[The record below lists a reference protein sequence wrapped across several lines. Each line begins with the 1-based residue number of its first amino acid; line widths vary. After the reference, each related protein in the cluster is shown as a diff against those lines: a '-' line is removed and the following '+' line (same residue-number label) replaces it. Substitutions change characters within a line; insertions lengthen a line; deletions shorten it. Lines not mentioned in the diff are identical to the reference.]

1 MDGHRR
7 GPEARRPGGWLT
19 ARRAGVWLAIV
30 LGVLSLA
37 TLLTAVPMTQ
47 PVAAAPAA
55 PAQPPAPPVTGT
67 VLDLALLD
75 LRAQSWKPAPRLSP
89 DHRGMQVVGLETW
102 LAIDPGAW
110 TTLSTFQSDGAI
122 AVAAT
127 ATPVRTVWV
136 FSDKVVRCDGPGVE
150 YTAGATGPAPCGREW
165 EHTTAVAPMAMEVYI
180 EYRVDWESST
190 GEKGTIDPLAGNS
203 LGRFDLSVGEIQS
216 VGTLG
221 DDPHPDDPGIRQPD
235 LGSRA
240 ACTIFMLSSGQC
252 SDPQDPPVPS
262 EPGTEGKKPPKC
274 DVGTFLPWN
283 WGSDTV
289 ECAKA
294 GAGEVIDY
302 VKEKATEIYALLPGP
317 LKAVVDA
324 LAGCAEFGIDAVKNL
339 WSSVETLGKAIAD
352 PQGFVTEQLDLLRSL
367 KQALETDPEGFITEF
382 LGEQVDLKLLQENK
396 AKWIGKMGC
405 EVAVALF
412 SAGAGSSTR
421 IGKIFSRI
429 DDIKAWV
436 KGKLHL
442 PGGKDH
448 IPGEGDPIP
457 GEPDLPGDHTPD
469 GHGPTCPLGGG
480 KCGCNSFP
488 SGTLVALADGSR
500 VPIERIEPGDRVL
513 TYDTV
518 VAAWRSQPVLAQWSA
533 VDHGSM
539 GTVTVTGG
547 GTITATDG
555 HRFWVDSRGA
565 WVDLADLRP
574 GDLLLTPDGVT
585 TVGAVEVHEPDPTV
599 VWELDVA
606 VDDDFVVTQVS
617 TAGAATALVHNVDCT
632 PDSVV
637 QAELDRLKERDAKLP
652 GRYGP
657 VESVGSG
664 VGPDGK
670 LITTDP
676 QYNLVGKGDKIG
688 PGTTRE
694 AITALKNTVTTDGD
708 FFVISDVDEY
718 MAALSRAY
726 PADNPLN
733 PTMAS
738 TIRQYIVD
746 NGGRLPV
753 TDAAGGHPGG
763 FPGSHAEILAAND
776 LLNKG
781 VDPSRLTVG
790 SISTRADAIDF
801 PACGNCDSILGRLG
815 VNVITG

>member
-1 MDGHRR
+1 MRDERVTMDGRR
-7 GPEARRPGGWLT
+7 HMSVV
-19 ARRAGVWLAIV
+19 RRASVWSAAL

-37 TLLTAVPMTQ
+37 TLLAVVPLAE
-47 PVAAAPAA
+47 PAAAAPAA
-55 PAQPPAPPVTGT
+55 PAAPAEPPAPPVTGT

-75 LRAQSWKPAPRLSP
+75 LRAQSWKPAPRLAP

-110 TTLSTFQSDGAI
+110 QTLSTFQSDGSV

-127 ATPVRTVWV
+127 ATPVRTVWL

-150 YTAGATGPAPCGREW
+150 YTAGAAGPAPCGREW

-180 EYRVDWESST
+180 EYRVDWEAST
-190 GEKGTIDPLAGNS
+190 GEKGTLDPLAGNS

-216 VGTLG
+216 IGTLG
-221 DDPHPDDPGIRQPD
+221 DNPHPNDPGITQAD

-240 ACTIFMLSSGQC
+240 ACTIYMLSSGQC
-252 SDPQDPPVPS
+252 ADPQDPPVPS

-274 DVGTFLPWN
+274 DLGSFAPWN
-283 WGSDTV
+283 WGSGTV
-289 ECAKA
+289 DCVKA
-294 GAGEVIDY
+294 GASEVVDF
-302 VKEKATEIYALLPGP
+302 VQEQATELYALLPGP

-324 LAGCAEFGIDAVKNL
+324 LAGCAEFGIDAVKSL
-339 WSSVETLGKAIAD
+339 WSSIETLGQAIAD
-352 PQGFVTEQLDLLRSL
+352 PQGFVTEQLDLLKSL
-367 KQALETDPEGFITEF
+367 KQALETDPEGFIKEF

-396 AKWIGKMGC
+396 AKWIGKMAC
-405 EVAVALF
+405 EVAVAVF
-412 SAGAGSSTR
+412 SAGVGSSTR

-442 PGGKDH
+442 PGGKDP

-457 GEPDLPGDHTPD
+457 GDHTPD
-469 GHGPTCPLGGG
+469 GNGPTCPLGGG
-480 KCGCNSFP
+480 RCGCNSFP
-488 SGTLVALADGSR
+488 SGTLVTMAGGSR
-500 VPIERIEPGDRVL
+500 VPIEQIEPGDRVL
-513 TYDTV
+513 TYDTGRGL
-518 VAAWRSQPVLAQWSA
+518 WRSQPVLAQWSA
-533 VDHGSM
+533 IDHGSM
-539 GTVTVTGG
+539 ATVELAGG
-547 GTITATDG
+547 GTLTATDG

-565 WVDLADLRP
+565 WVDLADVRP
-574 GDLLLTPDGVT
+574 GDLLLTPEGVT
-585 TVGAVEVHEPDPTV
+585 VVAAVEVGRPTATA

-606 VDDDFVVTQVS
+606 VDDDFVVTQS
-617 TAGAATALVHNVDCT
+617 AASALVHNADCT
-632 PDSVV
+632 PEGVV
-637 QAELDRLKERDAKLP
+637 QAELDRLKQRDANLP

-657 VESVGSG
+657 VESVASG

-676 QYNLVGKGDKIG
+676 QYNLVGKNNRPG

-694 AITALKNTVTTDGD
+694 AIDALKATVRTEGD
-708 FFVISDVDEY
+708 VFVIDNVDDY

-726 PADNPLN
+726 PAGNPLN
-733 PTMAS
+733 PTLAA
-738 TIRQYIVD
+738 TIRQYITD
-746 NGGRLPV
+746 NGGRLPI
-753 TDAAGGHPGG
+753 TDGAGGHPGA

-781 VDPSRLTVG
+781 VDPSGLTVG
-790 SISTRADAIDF
+790 SISTKADGTGF